1 MSYHDYARPTT
12 VGMEVVNPLHRQQ
25 KRLSQ
30 LESFLREIA
39 SETGDDN
46 LKEKIEK
53 VLDEYK

>member
-1 MSYHDYARPTT
+1 
-12 VGMEVVNPLHRQQ
+12 MEVVNPLHRQQ